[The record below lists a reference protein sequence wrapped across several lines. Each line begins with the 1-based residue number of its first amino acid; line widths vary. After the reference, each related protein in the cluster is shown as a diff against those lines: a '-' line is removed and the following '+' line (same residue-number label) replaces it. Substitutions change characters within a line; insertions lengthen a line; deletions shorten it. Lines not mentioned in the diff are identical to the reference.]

1 MKDFTK
7 CAICKNRTELG
18 GCEVTACTFHPY
30 KSETTNYTATECK
43 QSDAVKEFG
52 IEEDVYRGGSGV
64 SDYQERMKEWAE
76 AQDWHLIQKV
86 FRIDSYNKEY
96 SIEINGIGFAV
107 SDFHNFEKEF
117 IDLIAKYRI

>member
-1 MKDFTK
+1 M
-7 CAICKNRTELG
+7 NE
-18 GCEVTACTFHPY
+18 
-30 KSETTNYTATECK
+30 
-43 QSDAVKEFG
+43 
-52 IEEDVYRGGSGV
+52 
-64 SDYQERMKEWAE
+64 YQERMKEWAE

-96 SIEINGIGFAV
+96 SIEINKIGFAV